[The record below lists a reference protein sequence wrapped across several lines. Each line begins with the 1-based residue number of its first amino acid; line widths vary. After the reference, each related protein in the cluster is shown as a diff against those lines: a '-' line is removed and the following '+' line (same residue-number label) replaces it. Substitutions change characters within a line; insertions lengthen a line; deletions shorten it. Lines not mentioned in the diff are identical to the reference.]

1 MMTSQLYAP
10 SFSLLPK
17 SSINPN
23 HLIKDGSP
31 SLISIVPRY
40 HVRQNRTKKKS
51 SSLVIHA
58 TSGELKSSPA
68 SVSTVTSTENQA
80 FTVKALVTVTVTA
93 GGSSKRLNRPPDDN
107 IDLLRKTLLLELVG
121 AELDPKTGL
130 EKETVKGYAH
140 NASHKDNEVVYE
152 STFTIPAGFG
162 DIGAVQI
169 ENEHHEEI
177 FIKSIDLDG
186 FPNGTVNIPCN
197 SWVHSKSDNP
207 QKRIFF
213 TNKSYIPSETP
224 SGLKKLRESELQTLR
239 GDGVV
244 QRKTSDRIY
253 DYDTYNDLGD
263 PDHDDELARP
273 VLGGKD
279 HPYPRR
285 CRTGRPRTEKDPLS
299 EQRSS
304 REYVPRKQRISSV
317 YVPRDEAFSEEKQ
330 RTFLTKTLNS
340 VLHTLT
346 STLEEAGVLDPD
358 PEFRDFTA
366 IDSLFNEGVTLA
378 KPKAGEFLKT
388 IVKVL
393 DKAIPMVVKAI
404 TGGENKKLLEFKT
417 PEIIDRD
424 KFAWFRDDA
433 FSRQTLAGLNPYSIE
448 LVTEWPL
455 KSKLDPKIYGCPKS
469 SITTEVVEKAI
480 KGCMTVNE
488 ALERNKMFILDY
500 HDLLMPY
507 VNKVREIEGT
517 TLYGSR
523 TLFFL
528 TEDGTL
534 RPIAIELTRPPVGDK
549 PKWKQVFTPT
559 WDATGHWLWI
569 LAKVHVLAHDSA
581 YHQLVVHWLRTHCCT
596 EPYIIAANRQ
606 LSAMHPIYRLLH
618 PHFRYTMAIN
628 ALARETLINAGG
640 IIESSF
646 SLGKY
651 STEFSSVAYD
661 QLWRFDM
668 EALPA
673 DLIRRGMAV
682 EDPTAEHGLKLTIED
697 YPFANDGL
705 ILWDAIKEWV
715 SDYVNHYYPDPN
727 LIESDTELQGWWTEV
742 RTKGHADK
750 KDGWPALKTSENLIH
765 ILTTIIWVTAGHHAA
780 VNFGQYM
787 YGGYFPNRPT
797 IARTN
802 MPTEDSSEEFL
813 QKSMK
818 NPEKALLMC
827 FPSKIQGTK
836 VMKVLDLLSNHSTD
850 EEYIGGS
857 PESAWPE
864 NDDIKAAYMKFND
877 NLKSLEGIIDDRN
890 KDPKLKNRVGAG
902 VVPYELLKPFST
914 DGVTGMGVPNSI
926 SI

>member
-1 MMTSQLYAP
+1 MTSQLQKPIYAP
-10 SFSLLPK
+10 SFSLFPK

-23 HLIKDGSP
+23 HLIKHGNP
-31 SLISIVPRY
+31 SLISIVPRH
-40 HVRQNRTKKKS
+40 HVHQNRNKKNS
-51 SSLVIHA
+51 SSLVIRA
-58 TSGELKSSPA
+58 ASGELKSSPA

-93 GGSSKRLNRPPDDN
+93 GGFLSSLSLTRPLDD
-107 IDLLRKTLLLELVG
+107 ITDLLGKTLLLELVS

-152 STFTIPAGFG
+152 TTFTIPEGFG
-162 DIGAVQI
+162 DVGAVQV
-169 ENEHHEEI
+169 ENEHHKEI

-186 FPNGTVNIPCN
+186 FPKGTVNIPCN
-197 SWVHSKSDNP
+197 SWAHSKFDNP
-207 QKRIFF
+207 RKRIFF

-239 GDGVV
+239 GDGRG

-263 PDHDDELARP
+263 PDSNEELARP
-273 VLGGKD
+273 VLGSKD

-285 CRTGRPRTEKDPLS
+285 CRTGRPRSKKDPLS

-304 REYVPRKQRISSV
+304 NV
-317 YVPRDEAFSEEKQ
+317 YVPRDEAFSEVKQ
-330 RTFLTKTLNS
+330 LTFSTKTLKS
-340 VLHTLT
+340 VLHALIP
-346 STLEEAGVLDPD
+346 SLETALLDPD
-358 PEFRDFTA
+358 LGFPYFTA
-366 IDSLFNEGVTLA
+366 IDSLFNEGITLP
-378 KPKAGEFLKT
+378 KPKTGEFFQTIIPRLVKT
-388 IVKVL
+388 IT
-393 DKAIPMVVKAI
+393 D
-404 TGGENKKLLEFKT
+404 GGDDLLLFET
-417 PEIIDRD
+417 PEVIDRD
-424 KFAWFRDDA
+424 KFSWFRDEE

-448 LVTEWPL
+448 LVKEWPL
-455 KSKLDPKIYGCPKS
+455 KSKLDPEVYGPPES
-469 SITTEVVEKAI
+469 LITTEVVEKEI
-480 KGCMTVNE
+480 KGFMTVNE

-528 TEDGTL
+528 TDDGTL

-549 PKWKQVFTPT
+549 PQWKQVFTPT
-559 WDATGHWLWI
+559 WEATGCWLWR
-569 LAKVHVLAHDSA
+569 LAKAHVLAHDSG

-606 LSAMHPIYRLLH
+606 LSVMHPIYRLLH
-618 PHFRYTMAIN
+618 PHFRYTMEIN
-628 ALARETLINAGG
+628 ALAREALINADG

-646 SLGKY
+646 SPGKY
-651 STEFSSVAYD
+651 SMEFSSVAYD

-705 ILWDAIKEWV
+705 ILWDTIKEWV

-750 KDGWPALKTSENLIH
+750 KDEPWWPVLKTPESLIH
-765 ILTTIIWVTAGHHAA
+765 TLTTIIWVAAGHHSA
-780 VNFGQYM
+780 VNFGQYT

-802 MPTEDSSEEFL
+802 MPTEDPSEEFF
-813 QKSMK
+813 QNFMK
-818 NPEKALLMC
+818 KPEVALLMC
-827 FPSKIQGTK
+827 FPSQIQATK
-836 VMKVLDLLSNHSTD
+836 VMAVLDVLSNHSPD
-850 EEYIGGS
+850 EEYIGDCL
-857 PESAWPE
+857 ESAWAE
-864 NDDIKAAYMKFND
+864 NPVIKAAYERFSG
-877 NLKSLEGIIDDRN
+877 NLKRLEGIIDERN
-890 KDPKLKNRVGAG
+890 TNLKLKNRVGAG

-914 DGVTGMGVPNSI
+914 PGVTGMGVPNSI